1 MFLLLLRIYRVAIM
15 KNGQIEDQG
24 NLLDLKFR
32 YQNGYKLII
41 KLNNSSGDTAPI
53 KNYLKSVL
61 DADLQ
66 EEYAVNETFI
76 VLDCHKF
83 SFFSFVNCLLAALR
97 LNEQIMNC
105 CPRQHI
111 QCYISGCQNSQK
123 QM

>member
-24 NLLDLKFR
+24 NLLDLKSR

-53 KNYLKSVL
+53 KNYLKSML

-66 EEYAVNETFI
+66 EEYAVNETVI
-76 VLDCHKF
+76 VLNCHKF
-83 SFFSFVNCLLAALR
+83 SFFSFVNCLSAALR
-97 LNEQIMNC
+97 LNEKIMNRC
-105 CPRQHI
+105 H
-111 QCYISGCQNSQK
+111 
-123 QM
+123 